1 MEMQDIIISGGLI
14 ADGSGAEP
22 YPGGVAVRDGLIT
35 RVGDVSGL
43 HARQTL
49 DAAGLVIA
57 PGFID
62 AHCHSDV
69 SFIMDKRSQSRIF
82 QGVTTEVCG
91 QCGDSYFP
99 CLPEKRELI
108 SSRAE
113 LPREEEWAAESFE
126 AFRSHV
132 IRRGIQMSTNLCQL
146 VGHGALR
153 SGVMGKADRA
163 PDASE
168 LYTMCRLLERD
179 LAGGA
184 WGLSL
189 GLEYSPGC
197 FSGTDELAALAC
209 VVKRHG
215 GIVTVHMR
223 DEGQAIFDAVGEVI
237 EIGRRSGA
245 RMHISHLKIDR
256 PVNWGRAR
264 EVWELIESAR
274 REGIAL
280 TADVYP
286 YTASCTGITNRC
298 PKWAIEGGVQSA
310 ARFLRSERRG
320 EILAHLAGRFPDAEW
335 ARRCLIS
342 NTYSRFPEA
351 EGKTLLEL
359 SEMLR
364 VSYAEAAAELIERT
378 DGLADCIFF
387 SIDERDLDYFI
398 RRDVC
403 IGSDGKGYPLDPALV
418 GSEKPHPRYYGAI
431 VRFLRLAREQSLC
444 PVGKAV
450 RRVTADAADM
460 LGLADRGRLVPGLAA
475 DITVFDAAGVSD
487 KATYLD
493 PFRRPDGIVHVVVN
507 GHTALCG
514 GVETQACA
522 GEYILSR

>member
-1 MEMQDIIISGGLI
+1 MEMQDIIIKNGLV

-22 YPGGVAVRDGLIT
+22 YPGGVAVKDGLIT
-35 RVGDVSGL
+35 RVGDISCL
-43 HARQTL
+43 CARETL

-69 SFIMDKRSQSRIF
+69 SFIMDERCQSRIL
-82 QGVTTEVCG
+82 QGITTEICG

-99 CLPEKRELI
+99 CLPENRRYI

-113 LPREEEWAAESFE
+113 LPHEEEWAAEGFD

-132 IRRGIQMSTNLCQL
+132 RLRNVKMSTNLCQL

-163 PDASE
+163 PDKSE
-168 LYTMCRLLERD
+168 FETMCRLLERE
-179 LAGGA
+179 LSAGA

-197 FSGTDELAALAC
+197 FSETGELIALAR
-209 VVKRHG
+209 VVQHCG

-223 DEGQAIFDAVGEVI
+223 DEGRDIFGAVEEVI

-264 EVWELIESAR
+264 EVWELIENAR
-274 REGIAL
+274 GEGIRL

-298 PKWAIEGGVQSA
+298 PKWAIEGGVESA
-310 ARFLRSERRG
+310 ARFLRTERRG
-320 EILAHLAGRFPDAEW
+320 EILEHLAGRFPDSEW

-342 NTYSRFPEA
+342 NTYARFPEA
-351 EGKTLLEL
+351 EGKTLLEV

-364 VSYAEAAAELIERT
+364 LSYAEAAAELIERT

-387 SIDERDLDYFI
+387 SMDERDLDFFI

-403 IGSDGKGYPLDPALV
+403 IGSDGKGYPLEPALV

-431 VRFLRLAREQSLC
+431 VRFLRLARERRLC
-444 PVGKAV
+444 TVGEAV
-450 RRVTADAADM
+450 RRVTSSAAVM
-460 LGLADRGRLVPGLAA
+460 LGLAGRGSLVPGFAA
-475 DITVFDAAGVSD
+475 DITVFDPGSVAD
-487 KATYLD
+487 RATYLD
-493 PFRRPDGIVHVVVN
+493 PFQRPDGIVHVVVN
-507 GHTALCG
+507 GRAALRG
-514 GVETQACA
+514 GVETCVSA
-522 GEYILSR
+522 GEYILRR